1 MENVRMT
8 QLSLLCCSGDGFA
21 QVMGF
26 RSLLELLGLMGTFSP
41 KRRKSDVRNSSYH
54 TRCFSLCLHFI
65 RLIFYAFCLFSLV
78 SICPFAV
85 LLTPYSFFSPLGAS
99 LHLSLS
105 PPPLNPMIQPHSLYL
120 VFVFALFLP
129 YCSLVLSF
137 SSIPPQLSVSPSSF
151 SLLYCPLHFSPSV
164 LFSSSSL
171 LHHKVD
177 GWMIHLSLCPRTVVI
192 LILLHS

>member
-1 MENVRMT
+1 MT

-54 TRCFSLCLHFI
+54 TRCFSLSVYILSVSFST
-65 RLIFYAFCLFSLV
+65 LSASFLLFQSALLLSSWPPTPFY
-78 SICPFAV
+78 
-85 LLTPYSFFSPLGAS
+85 SPLGAS